1 MSRISEDALKTPDE
15 PGNEHGREK
24 DEDGREHDHGN
35 GRGRV
40 PKGAE
45 RPPAEDP
52 AIAELG
58 RRVKDLRTKRG
69 WSLDALSA
77 ACGVSRS
84 MLSQIERNETNPT
97 LAVTF
102 RIAETFGMSL
112 ADLLRSTGVSSPLI
126 VVRAD
131 DRSHI
136 FRSDSDCQIR
146 TLSPLNLEKDVE
158 FYEVKL
164 NRAGALRS
172 SPHFEGTREFLTVKK
187 GKIRVTSGNDSAELR
202 VGDSANYRA
211 DIPHAIENLGGGEA
225 LLFMIVIYE

>member
-1 MSRISEDALKTPDE
+1 LQDSSSKISEGASKTPD
-15 PGNEHGREK
+15 
-24 DEDGREHDHGN
+24 
-35 GRGRV
+35 GRGRR

-52 AIAELG
+52 AIAQLG
-58 RRVKDLRTKRG
+58 RRVKDLRAKRG
-69 WSLDALSA
+69 WSLDDLSA

-112 ADLLRSTGVSSPLI
+112 AELLQSSAAGPSI
-126 VVRAD
+126 VVVRAD
-131 DRSHI
+131 DRTHLY
-136 FRSDSDCQIR
+136 RSDDDCQIR

-164 NRAGALRS
+164 NRSGALRS
-172 SPHFEGTREFLTVKK
+172 APHFEGTREFLTVKK
-187 GKIRVTSGNDSAELR
+187 GRVRVTSGGDSAELK

-211 DIPHAIENLGGGEA
+211 DIPHAIENLGNSEA